1 MPWGPGHYSI
11 FQLPLGHWTIHVFFQ
26 SWYHSA
32 HFTNHLVCFFCH
44 PPNFSIVL
52 WDPWAP
58 SPSSVQPHSHASSD
72 FQLFPTLVT
81 PWPTTHQPPEALVTA
96 LGWVGGYPL
105 VLFWPSSALP
115 GCLNYQSGCLSHP
128 FLFGQFNHAHP
139 LQTPRA
145 PLAISPHTG
154 MLVDQ

>member
-1 MPWGPGHYSI
+1 MSFSNSG
-11 FQLPLGHWTIHVFFQ
+11 TIPFI
-26 SWYHSA
+26 
-32 HFTNHLVCFFCH
+32 HLLTSVCH
-44 PPNFSIVL
+44 PPDFILCSGTHGHL
-52 WDPWAP
+52 AP
-58 SPSSVQPHSHASSD
+58 LLRSLILMLHLTSS
-72 FQLFPTLVT
+72 FFPTLVT